1 MKCPNCGAEGNGKFC
16 EYCGCELPRMSPNS
30 VTYDNSSST
39 TIINNI
45 YTSSDESSSTS
56 YPVQHFE
63 YADPAKSDKSKTVA
77 LILCI
82 LLGVFGVHHFYVGR
96 IKMGVLYLFTF
107 GLFGFGWLIDIILI
121 ATGSFKD
128 NFDLVLK

>member
-16 EYCGCELPRMSPNS
+16 EYCGCELPRMAPDS
-30 VTYDNSSST
+30 VTYDNSSNT

-45 YTSSDESSSTS
+45 YTSSDESSTIS
-56 YPVQHFE
+56 YPAQHFD
-63 YADPAKSDKSKTVA
+63 YADPSKSDKNKTIA

-82 LLGVFGVHHFYVGR
+82 LLGFFGVHHFYVGR

-107 GLFGFGWLIDIILI
+107 GLFGIGWLIDIILI